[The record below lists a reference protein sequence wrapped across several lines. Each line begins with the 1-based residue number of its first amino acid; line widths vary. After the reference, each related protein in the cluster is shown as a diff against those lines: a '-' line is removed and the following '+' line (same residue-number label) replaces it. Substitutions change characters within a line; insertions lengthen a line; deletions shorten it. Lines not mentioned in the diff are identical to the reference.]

1 MPSLEHRPPTLLRL
15 SLALAACLIPALATE
30 AGQARAE
37 WSKPVLDALPP
48 NGEIGDEE
56 METIL
61 LDGKLLGW
69 RELGTGVTHPLLLRL
84 EGGGRTLEA
93 LYKTV
98 DIEQE
103 GVSQDEEGETTP
115 VYFVDRHR
123 HERAAY
129 LLDRRLGLMM
139 VPVAVNRE
147 VDGKEG
153 AVVHWIQD
161 TITEQERRDRD
172 LPLPPGLLVQRDIMF
187 VFDALTYNVDRHLEN
202 CLLDL
207 EAERLYLIDHSR
219 AFDLTPGLPEGFRE
233 LRLSLPRELVTRL
246 GGLTEKDLRRL
257 LRGLVSR
264 RRIQVL
270 LDRRD
275 RILAKIE
282 EDRQRYGESGAFL
295 EEGARPAPRPAPG
308 PMRPPGPEGDPP

>member
-1 MPSLEHRPPTLLRL
+1 MPSLERCAPTLLRL
-15 SLALAACLIPALATE
+15 SLALAACLVPSPATE
-30 AGQARAE
+30 AGDARPE
-37 WSKPVLDALPP
+37 WARSVLDALPP
-48 NGEIGDEE
+48 NGEIDDEE
-56 METIL
+56 VETIL
-61 LDGKLLGW
+61 LEGDLLGW

-84 EGGGRTLEA
+84 EGGGRTLQA

-98 DIEQE
+98 DIEQV
-103 GVSQDEEGETTP
+103 GVTQGEEGETTS

-147 VDGKEG
+147 IDGQEG
-153 AVVHWIQD
+153 AVVHWIPD
-161 TITEQERRDRD
+161 TITEKERRDRE
-172 LPLPPGLLVQRDIMF
+172 LPLSPGLLAQRDIMF

-207 EAERLYLIDHSR
+207 ESGRLYLIDHSR

-233 LRLSLPRELVTRL
+233 LRLALPRELVTRL
-246 GGLTEKDLRRL
+246 RELTERDLRRL

-282 EDRQRYGESGAFL
+282 EDRQRHGEAGVFL
-295 EEGARPAPRPAPG
+295 EDGARPAPAPAPG
-308 PMRPPGPEGDPP
+308 PMRPPDP